1 MRAGL
6 VHQTIGV
13 GTNSLL
19 VQNREFM
26 EMIVN
31 RELCMCVFRGKVHQ
45 HRRVVVHLYP
55 VALTAATS
63 ALRVPVSSLVAIGSV
78 HHHLVASLERTR
90 VALML
95 ETAEP
100 REVHHFCTL
109 VGFGADAICPYLA
122 IESIYR

>member
-1 MRAGL
+1 MECNNITIIIIL
-6 VHQTIGV
+6 VNVCT
-13 GTNSLL
+13 
-19 VQNREFM
+19 
-26 EMIVN
+26 
-31 RELCMCVFRGKVHQ
+31 
-45 HRRVVVHLYP
+45 
-55 VALTAATS
+55 VAVAVATS
-63 ALRVPVSSLVAIGSV
+63 AQRVPVSSLVAVGAV

-90 VALML
+90 VALMV

>member
-1 MRAGL
+1 MRAGPNEL
-6 VHQTIGV
+6 FIDHCPLSGESLRHCNQSMCSRRAYVCV
-13 GTNSLL
+13 FSLL
-19 VQNREFM
+19 ESINVVAHFYS
-26 EMIVN
+26 V
-31 RELCMCVFRGKVHQ
+31 VFFS
-45 HRRVVVHLYP
+45 
-55 VALTAATS
+55 AATS
-63 ALRVPVSSLVAIGSV
+63 ALRVPVSSLVAVGAV
-78 HHHLVASLERTR
+78 HHHLVTSLERTR